1 MQSFQTHMCELPG
14 ETKGL
19 IWGSQW
25 IQPAQYHRREEH
37 KTVLLL
43 WGHIKLV
50 VHIFQHTGGRWTA
63 HNSVTEELREAEY
76 RGEEEGDGTEAEGEA
91 HAPLAH
97 LVLPAPLAARREA
110 LVRRHL

>member
-1 MQSFQTHMCELPG
+1 MTDSYFLAKVVYFSATQLTGPG
-14 ETKGL
+14 TR
-19 IWGSQW
+19 
-25 IQPAQYHRREEH
+25 P
-37 KTVLLL
+37 
-43 WGHIKLV
+43 HI
-50 VHIFQHTGGRWTA
+50 
-63 HNSVTEELREAEY
+63 SVTEELREAEY